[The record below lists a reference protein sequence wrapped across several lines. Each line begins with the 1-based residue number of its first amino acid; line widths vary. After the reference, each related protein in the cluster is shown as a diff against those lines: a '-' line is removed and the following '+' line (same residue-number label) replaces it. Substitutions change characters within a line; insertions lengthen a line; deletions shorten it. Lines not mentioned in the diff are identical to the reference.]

1 MNVPVFYSLVL
12 EDPEAIANAR
22 IPFLDPGGLWV
33 QARRAHAL
41 GEEVVL
47 LAQLPGGEKHSVAG
61 RVAWISA
68 ENPSRGARRATG
80 IALDG
85 PEGSELASRIS
96 QLAETEPAPAE
107 ALLAC
112 C

>member
-12 EDPEAIANAR
+12 EDPEAIANAW
-22 IPFLDPGGLWV
+22 IPFLAPGGLWV

-47 LAQLPGGEKHSVAG
+47 LVQLPGGEKHSVAG

-68 ENPSRGARRATG
+68 ETRSRSARRPTG

-85 PEGSELASRIS
+85 PEGSELAARIS
-96 QLAETEPAPAE
+96 QLNETRPDPAE